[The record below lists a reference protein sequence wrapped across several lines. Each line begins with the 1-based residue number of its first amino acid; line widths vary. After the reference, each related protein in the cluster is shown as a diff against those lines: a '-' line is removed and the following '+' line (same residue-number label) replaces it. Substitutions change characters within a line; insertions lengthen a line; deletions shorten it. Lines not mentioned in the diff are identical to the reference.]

1 MHINIIT
8 SYHYTSMYSNALTI
22 TFLGS
27 QDVANDDIPLALN
40 LGLDLPAEGRFFGQ
54 MGYEG
59 VVFQWLDGDL

>member
-1 MHINIIT
+1 MIISYFITLPSMH
-8 SYHYTSMYSNALTI
+8 SNALTI

-27 QDVANDDIPLALN
+27 QDVANDDIPLPLN
-40 LGLDLPAEGRFFGQ
+40 LGLDSPAEGCFFGQ